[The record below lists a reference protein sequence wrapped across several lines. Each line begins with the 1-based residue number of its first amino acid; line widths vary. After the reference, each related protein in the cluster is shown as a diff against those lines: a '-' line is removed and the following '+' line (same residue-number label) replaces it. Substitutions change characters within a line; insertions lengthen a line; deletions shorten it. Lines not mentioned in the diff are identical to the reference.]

1 MIHNHNA
8 YSQLV
13 FKWNCLRASS
23 CFPGAVPRQDY
34 PGAAPRASYW
44 RGPLERSWAVEPFG
58 ICPKVKTTWPS
69 RCLSHPFHKLGQ
81 KTSSLI
87 QKPESHHIVAR
98 FKCVSGKKQ
107 LCTDSWR
114 TMNLI
119 STKLAL
125 GFWNFKHGFGTTNLN
140 SWKNRAEICQRP
152 KIFMK
157 NSGKKSHYSGK
168 KPHYSGKKCRNSKF
182 SEFSWFFLKFKSWI
196 FINFHDFFHEF
207 SWFFHEF
214 SWLFGFDFNPW
225 LNHLSPC
232 PRIFLAGRWDTDRM
246 ERGHLSQTWSSE
258 TLARGVGI
266 VHSAT
271 MSLQSDPEH
280 EQMLVELARLE
291 ATGFTSYFIG

>member
-1 MIHNHNA
+1 MIRNHNA
-8 YSQLV
+8 YNQLI

-58 ICPKVKTTWPS
+58 ICRKVKTTWPS

-98 FKCVSGKKQ
+98 FKRVSGKKQ

-114 TMNLI
+114 TMKNLI

-140 SWKNRAEICQRP
+140 SWKNRVEICQPP

-168 KPHYSGKKCRNSKF
+168 KTHYSGKKCRNSKF

-196 FINFHDFFHEF
+196 FINLHDFFMNFHDFFMN
-207 SWFFHEF
+207 FHDCLGLISIHDWTTYRHVPESF
-214 SWLFGFDFNPW
+214 WLEGG
-225 LNHLSPC
+225 
-232 PRIFLAGRWDTDRM
+232 IRM
-246 ERGHLSQTWSSE
+246 GWKGGTFPKPGHLRPWHAGWALSIQPPCRFKVILS
-258 TLARGVGI
+258 
-266 VHSAT
+266 
-271 MSLQSDPEH
+271 MSKCW
-280 EQMLVELARLE
+280 
-291 ATGFTSYFIG
+291 